1 MENIEWKISDV
12 QFESDILNP
21 GLAVSPWCGHRNF
34 IYDYLK
40 YIRPKKI
47 VELGT
52 HYGCSFF
59 AMCQSLKDNGLNS
72 ELFAV
77 DTWKGDPQA
86 GFYGND
92 VWELV
97 NKTRDKYFSRQNTHL
112 MRMLFAEAADQFE
125 DETFDLIHIDGLH
138 TYEAVSEDFKT
149 WLPKLKQNGVI
160 MFHDVDSKL
169 KYGTN
174 TFWEEI
180 KGKYRY
186 YFEFKHSWGLGILF
200 PKGEK
205 IYTLL
210 LENNFID
217 KLQIYTYKALY
228 AYETIKTR
236 DLTNMADER
245 FAAINE
251 QTKMIDE
258 RDATISAQE
267 KMIDERDTTIL
278 AQKKLI
284 DEKDE
289 GIHQQTKMIDERDI
303 TILAQKKLIDE
314 KDEGIRQQTKM
325 IDERDITILAQ
336 KKLIDEKDEGI
347 KKQTELIDERDE
359 QIRNQ
364 KIVID
369 EDNEKIKQFG
379 VELEVRQKKNLELE
393 KKMQQLYEAL
403 NKHRILA
410 KIIIKEIGGK

>member
-59 AMCQSLKDNGLNS
+59 AMCQSLKDNDLNS

-205 IYTLL
+205 IHTLL

-258 RDATISAQE
+258 RD
-267 KMIDERDTTIL
+267 TTIL
-278 AQKKLI
+278 AQKKII

-289 GIHQQTKMIDERDI
+289 GINEQTKMIDERDI

-359 QIRNQ
+359 QIKNQ

-369 EDNEKIKQFG
+369 EDNEKIKQLG
-379 VELEVRQKKNLELE
+379 VELEVSQKKKLELE